1 MGDRPK
7 INSASTR
14 LDDRAVHSTPAP
26 LLWPVLA
33 FALGIVAAET
43 SGLEWPGLILI
54 AIPAGLAATIA
65 FAPRGIIPALV
76 MATAFFVGL
85 ARHQAGTRLDD
96 DHIARFLNDAPTL
109 TRVTGR
115 IVTTPVRRPAVRL
128 NPFLPTEPKPRVQF
142 LIEASDL
149 LTTEPPTAVSGFV
162 RVAVEA
168 DDLPLRM
175 GDVITITG
183 WIYRPRPPRNP
194 GGIDWAAT
202 LRLEGVYAG
211 MKAPGPQ
218 YVTRVEQSASSWWHA
233 SRDRLR
239 AWSRSL
245 LFEPYAG
252 GEDEDARSLL
262 DAIVLGQRS
271 AVSRE
276 LNQAFVRTGAMHF
289 LAVSGFHVGVLAGSF
304 WFFTRRILRRSEF
317 TAGLVTILIL
327 AVYLLVV
334 EHNAPVLRAT
344 IMGIFVCLA
353 RMRGRPFSVF
363 NWLALSAACLLI
375 YNPLELFRPGFQL
388 SFLLI
393 TALVTVVPRTH
404 ARLTWRSPLMGP
416 PVEPVNMRQL
426 IAKSARNLIISAAV
440 VNACAW
446 VVALPLVA
454 FHFGR
459 FAPFGAIQSFLL
471 TPIVI
476 GVIVSGFLSIVLAP
490 WIGPGG
496 VVVDA
501 GLRFFT
507 DSLLWSVDLLSQ
519 LPGAI
524 LETSPRPAWMVVTLY
539 AAAIAF
545 IGLRRIRRPRQV
557 LKRTSGVDRYRPAL
571 RVAAGT
577 GFVLAAGL
585 WAWHPHR
592 SDDTRAFELHVL
604 AVGNGSATILTTPDR
619 HAMLFD
625 AGTLSNWDV
634 GRSIAR
640 GLKALRVRTL
650 DFITVSHA
658 NFDHYSGIPSLL
670 ESVSADA
677 LIVSEYFPL
686 ERAGH
691 PSVRL
696 WYQLLPSN
704 TPTIRTTLAGR
715 QIPLSDELR
724 RAGVSIEVLWP
735 PAGLSAWKPNDRSL
749 VLRLTIGGHALLL
762 PGDIERDA
770 MGALLESAQAGLID
784 LKADVLIAPHH
795 GSIAGG
801 VTGTFYAAVSPQVV
815 IASSGRDRT
824 KLTAL
829 IRETLG
835 RACRVIN
842 TREVGAVVVRITP
855 DGTLAVDTPYTT
867 KRPILP

>member
-1 MGDRPK
+1 M
-7 INSASTR
+7 
-14 LDDRAVHSTPAP
+14 
-26 LLWPVLA
+26 LA

-43 SGLEWPGLILI
+43 SGLQWSGLVLI
-54 AIPAGLAATIA
+54 AIPLGLAAAIA
-65 FAPRGIIPALV
+65 FAPRGIIAALV

-85 ARHQAGTRLDD
+85 ARHQAGTKLDD

-115 IVTTPVRRPAVRL
+115 IVTTPVRRPAVRR

-142 LIEASDL
+142 LIEASHL

-175 GDVITITG
+175 GDLITITG

-202 LRLEGVYAG
+202 QRLEGVYAG

-218 YVTRVEQSASSWWHA
+218 YVTRVQPSTPSWWHA
-233 SRDRLR
+233 SRDRMR

-289 LAVSGFHVGVLAGSF
+289 LAVSGFHIGVLAFSF

-317 TAGLVTILIL
+317 TAGVVTILIL
-327 AVYLLVV
+327 SVYLLVV

-404 ARLTWRSPLMGP
+404 ARLTWRSPMMGP

-426 IAKSARNLIISAAV
+426 IVQSVRNLVISAAL
-440 VNACAW
+440 VNVCAW

-476 GVIVSGFLSIVLAP
+476 AVIIFGFLSIVLAP

-496 VVVDA
+496 VVVEA
-501 GLRFFT
+501 ALRFFT
-507 DSLLWSVDLLSQ
+507 DALLWSVELLSQ

-524 LETSPRPAWMVVTLY
+524 VETSPRPAWFVVALY
-539 AAAIAF
+539 ASGAAF
-545 IGLRRIRRPRQV
+545 IGLRRIRRTRQV
-557 LKRTSGVDRYRPAL
+557 LKRLSRIDQCRRAV
-571 RVAAGT
+571 RVSAGA

-585 WAWHPHR
+585 WAWHPYR
-592 SDDTRAFELHVL
+592 GDETRAFELHVL

-619 HAMLFD
+619 HALVFD
-625 AGTLSNWDV
+625 AGTLSNWDLGV
-634 GRSIAR
+634 AVAR

-650 DFITVSHA
+650 DLITVSHA

-677 LIVSEYFPL
+677 LLVSEYFPL
-686 ERAGH
+686 ERDRH

-696 WYQLLPSN
+696 WYQLLGSN
-704 TPTIRTTLAGR
+704 ARTIRTTLGGR

-749 VLRLTIGGHALLL
+749 VLRLTIGDHTLLL

-770 MGALLESAQAGLID
+770 MGALLESAQDGLVD
-784 LKADVLIAPHH
+784 LESDVLIAPHH

-801 VTGTFYAAVSPQVV
+801 VTSAFYAAVAPQVV
-815 IASSGRDRT
+815 IVSSGRDRT
-824 KLTAL
+824 KLSAL
-829 IRETLG
+829 VRDTLG
-835 RACRVIN
+835 PACRVIN
-842 TREVGAVVVRITP
+842 TREVGAVVVRIAP
-855 DGTLAVDTPYTT
+855 DGTLTVDTPYTA